1 MTQSW
6 IEAYFLSDGLNN
18 SDQSFFIFSVLLIG
32 VVLLFILLKKKR
44 GDIEE
49 AVNDVFADTDW

>member
-6 IEAYFLSDGLNN
+6 IEMCFLSDGFNN

-49 AVNDVFADTDW
+49 AVNDVFADADW